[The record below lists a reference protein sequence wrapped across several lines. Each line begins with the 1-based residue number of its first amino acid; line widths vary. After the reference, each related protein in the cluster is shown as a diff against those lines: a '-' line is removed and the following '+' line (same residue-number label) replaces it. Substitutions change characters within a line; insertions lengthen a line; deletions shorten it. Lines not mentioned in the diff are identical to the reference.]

1 MAEPNYES
9 LGRYH
14 AALEIFQG
22 LSSRRQECLSE
33 LSVMLARS
41 ISSPTDM
48 VVLTLDAARTEELV
62 QELVRIDNEMMQV
75 VDVINHHAEECGKAK
90 VKVIDP
96 VF

>member
-22 LSSRRQECLSE
+22 LSSRRQECLNE
-33 LSVMLARS
+33 LSVILTRS

-48 VVLTLDAARTEELV
+48 VVLTLDSRRTEVLV
-62 QELVRIDNEMMQV
+62 QELVGIDGEMMQV
-75 VDVINHHAEECGKAK
+75 VDVINHHAEECGKPK

-96 VF
+96 MF

>member
-1 MAEPNYES
+1 MSEPNYES

-41 ISSPTDM
+41 ISSSTDM
-48 VVLTLDAARTEELV
+48 VVLTLDARRTEELV
-62 QELVRIDNEMMQV
+62 HDLVRIDDEMMQV
-75 VDVINHHAEECGKAK
+75 VEVINHHADECGKPK

-96 VF
+96 LF